1 MLGTADVDE
10 VDIAARV
17 LAGLTPE
24 RLASALVTAGLTP
37 EAIAAMVP
45 AEVARDVADF
55 LAARLAD

>member
-1 MLGTADVDE
+1 
-10 VDIAARV
+10 
-17 LAGLTPE
+17 
-24 RLASALVTAGLTP
+24 LTP